1 VATEYRGSAS
11 YICNYNLNYKNTYM
25 YHLKCYHPTQ
35 EPLPPCTYSI
45 HRLCSR
51 WGKYSVNHEEMIE
64 VSGGKVGGC
73 VGYMYIGS
81 AADGVLGVLT
91 IRRMIAD
98 SYRVIQQG

>member
-1 VATEYRGSAS
+1 
-11 YICNYNLNYKNTYM
+11 
-25 YHLKCYHPTQ
+25 
-35 EPLPPCTYSI
+35 
-45 HRLCSR
+45 
-51 WGKYSVNHEEMIE
+51 MIE
-64 VSGGKVGGC
+64 ASGGKVGGC